1 MLDNMNGRDS
11 ELLKK
16 IYYDASHPAGFGG
29 VGPLARAA
37 KLPQKQVQE
46 WLKSQQSYTLHKPAR
61 RQGYKT
67 RKYKT
72 GGIDHQWQV
81 DLADMQAEAPQN
93 NGFKY
98 ILTVIDVFSR
108 YAWAEPLKS
117 KSPQHVKPAFIKIF
131 NEGRKPFKI
140 QSDQGLEFESNTMK
154 NFFSQHGI
162 HQFSVKSQYKA
173 ALVERFNRTLKAK
186 MWRHLTHANSRKW
199 LKVLPQLVSAYN
211 KSHHRMIDMAPNDVD
226 REVEMELW
234 RRNESAGAASK
245 KVQVKVGDAVR
256 LNKAKRT
263 FEQGYLPNWTE
274 EVFTVVSVSNSN
286 PPQIKVKDYDGN
298 VIAGSFYIQEV
309 QVVSKPEVYRIEQV
323 IQSRK
328 LRGKK
333 QYLIKW
339 LGYPKQF
346 NSWIDEEQFVN
357 LNG

>member
-1 MLDNMNGRDS
+1 MVDNMNGENS
-11 ELLKK
+11 ELLKS
-16 IYYDASHPAGFGG
+16 IYYNASHPAGYGG

-37 KLPQKQVQE
+37 KLPTKQVQE
-46 WLKSQQSYTLHKPAR
+46 WLKSQPAYGLHKPAR
-61 RQGYKT
+61 RRGYKT

-72 GGIDHQWQV
+72 SGIDHQWQA
-81 DLADMQAEAPQN
+81 DLADMQAEAPHN

-98 ILTVIDVFSR
+98 ILVVIDVFSR

-117 KSPQHVKPAFIKIF
+117 KSPRDVKPAFIKIF

-140 QSDQGLEFESNTMK
+140 QSDQGLEFESNTMR

-173 ALVERFNRTLKAK
+173 AIVERLNQTLKAK
-186 MWRHLTHANSRKW
+186 MFRALTHSNSKKW
-199 LKVLPQLVSAYN
+199 ITVLPQLVSAYN
-211 KSHHRMIDMAPNDVD
+211 KSHHRGIGMAPNDVD
-226 REVEMELW
+226 GDNEMELW
-234 RRNESAGAASK
+234 RRNETETSTNK
-245 KVQVKVGDAVR
+245 KVKVKVGDAVR
-256 LNKAKRT
+256 LNKAKQT

-274 EVFTVVSVSNSN
+274 EVFTVVSVSTGN
-286 PPQIKVKDYDGN
+286 PPQIKVQDYDGN
-298 VIAGSFYIQEV
+298 VIQGSFYIQEV
-309 QVVSKPEVYRIEQV
+309 QVVDKPEVYRIEQV

-328 LRGKK
+328 HRGKK

-346 NSWIDEEQFVN
+346 NTWIDQEQFTN